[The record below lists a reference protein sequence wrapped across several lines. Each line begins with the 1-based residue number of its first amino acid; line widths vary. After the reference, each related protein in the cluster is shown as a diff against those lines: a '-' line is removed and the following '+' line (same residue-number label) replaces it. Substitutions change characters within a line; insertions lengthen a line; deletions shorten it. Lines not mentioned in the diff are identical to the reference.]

1 MALLVTALAGGAIYV
16 LVPGPTFLALL
27 SIGAVQGRWAAAR
40 FVAGNLAGDMLWN
53 ALALIALVG
62 ARRVGPELFDM
73 LGLACGLYLSHLGLR
88 ALIER
93 QPSDSGLSASR
104 PLLRGL
110 VFGLTN
116 PKGYPV
122 ALATFTALL
131 AGSSK
136 HFLGFDAV
144 PALLAAVW
152 CGIVLA
158 DVVLVLAAGARPT
171 RRFYG
176 RHGRFVSRLVGILFI
191 SFGVH
196 SLLTASGDIR
206 LRLSRD

>member
-1 MALLVTALAGGAIYV
+1 MTALAGGAIYI
-16 LVPGPTFLALL
+16 LVPGPAFLALL

-62 ARRVGPELFDM
+62 ARRIGPGVLDV
-73 LGLACGLYLSHLGLR
+73 LGLACGLYLSHLGVR
-88 ALIER
+88 ALVER
-93 QPSDSGLSASR
+93 EPSDRGLSASQ
-104 PLLRGL
+104 PLIRGL

-131 AGSSK
+131 ASSSG
-136 HFLGFDAV
+136 HFLRFDAV

-158 DVVLVLAAGARPT
+158 DVVLVLAAGAQLT
-171 RRFYG
+171 RRFYV
-176 RHGRFVSRLVGILFI
+176 RHRRLVSRLVGVLFI

-196 SLLTASGDIR
+196 ALLSASGDIR